1 MGKYYKNILPDE
13 LFSEGFVKG
22 KKAQGKRITL
32 EHSKLKNLLKYQ
44 YNIDIDEIVEDLI
57 TELEKKK
64 VYSLDIVSTVYNRIK
79 CLLGEPWYLEF
90 HSDNEPDSVFH
101 ERINQCEQ
109 LYFTTIYQIYLDY
122 VDDLS
127 YVPPRSRKGS
137 QDIDKNKSLDVR
149 TFEREYSKIGSAKE
163 IDGEVFNIRS
173 AHNKRRAAME
183 KHFSFVE
190 NFLNEN
196 QKKFSGI
203 HYNFLG
209 IVFSETYTYIPFK
222 SIEKELNKRQEHMQD
237 IHSEIGKELG
247 IPYDDMDDNHECT
260 ADVSFDCI
268 LNYLVK
274 VQGWFEYFSK
284 REKNTKAILLTH
296 LLIFESFI
304 PIFTSV
310 AFNNQLIKDTRNNNY
325 LEDDYVYESL
335 VCYSGAY
342 DFMFH
347 MTTVPNIFILF
358 DLWLAFRHAISNDF
372 LKAKES
378 MSNCFNF
385 LGKSY
390 YPILSATFILTVE
403 SLIDKINYNFKADMA
418 IKQLWDSVITNDCFV
433 KNIYDAAFQ
442 HSPVE
447 HAPKNVVDEKKEDN
461 DKGNIDN
468 AAEEEKDEVVTEIMN
483 GVIREEYMTPDY
495 RVRNNILDI
504 YALSSYDDKSDIKA
518 CISLLRDTAIKM
530 PPYFDTMK

>member
-1 MGKYYKNILPDE
+1 MGKYYKNILSDE

-22 KKAQGKRITL
+22 KKAQGKRSTL

-79 CLLGEPWYLEF
+79 CLLGEPWYLKF
-90 HSDNEPDSVFH
+90 HSDNEPDSVFY
-101 ERINQCEQ
+101 ERINLCEQ
-109 LYFTTIYQIYLDY
+109 LYFTLIYQIYLDY

-127 YVPPRSRKGS
+127 YVPPRSRNGS
-137 QDIDKNKSLDVR
+137 QDIDKNKSLDMR
-149 TFEREYSKIGSAKE
+149 TFEREYSKIESAKE
-163 IDGEVFNIRS
+163 IAGEVFNIRS

-209 IVFSETYTYIPFK
+209 IVFSETFACIPFK
-222 SIEKELNKRQEHMQD
+222 SIEKQFNKRQEHMQ
-237 IHSEIGKELG
+237 EIFSAINEELG

-260 ADVSFDCI
+260 VDVSFDDI

-274 VQGWFEYFSK
+274 LQDWFEYFSK
-284 REKNTKAILLTH
+284 RENNTKAILLTH

-325 LEDDYVYESL
+325 LDDDYVYESL
-335 VCYSGAY
+335 VCYLGAY

-358 DLWLAFRHAISNDF
+358 DLWLAFRHDISINF

-378 MSNCFNF
+378 MSDCFKF
-385 LGKSY
+385 LSKSY
-390 YPILSATFILTVE
+390 YPILSATFILTLE
-403 SLIDKINYNFKADMA
+403 SLIDKINYNFKDDMA
-418 IKQLWDSVITNDCFV
+418 IRQLWDSVITNDCFV

-442 HSPVE
+442 RSPVD
-447 HAPKNVVDEKKEDN
+447 HAPKNVVYEKNE
-461 DKGNIDN
+461 DN
-468 AAEEEKDEVVTEIMN
+468 AAGEEKDEVVTEIMN

-530 PPYFDTMK
+530 PPYFDIMK